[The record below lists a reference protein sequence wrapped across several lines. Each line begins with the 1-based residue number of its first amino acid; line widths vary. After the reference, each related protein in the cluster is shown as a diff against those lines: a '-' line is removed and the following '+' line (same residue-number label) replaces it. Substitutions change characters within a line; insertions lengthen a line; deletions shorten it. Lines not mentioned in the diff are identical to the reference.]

1 MFSYN
6 IRTMSN
12 KERQLIIRQKIEHC
26 VRLKKEN
33 NNITTREMRT
43 KLSISPH
50 VAIMVFRAANAW
62 IEREQVGTLID
73 QLNTGNLDGLEPL
86 TSLDECRSDW
96 S

>member
-1 MFSYN
+1 
-6 IRTMSN
+6 MSH
-12 KERQLIIRQKIEHC
+12 KERQLITRQKIEHC

-43 KLSISPH
+43 KLSISPQ

-62 IEREQVGTLID
+62 IEKEQVDALVD

-86 TSLDECRSDW
+86 ASLDDCRSDW
-96 S
+96 P